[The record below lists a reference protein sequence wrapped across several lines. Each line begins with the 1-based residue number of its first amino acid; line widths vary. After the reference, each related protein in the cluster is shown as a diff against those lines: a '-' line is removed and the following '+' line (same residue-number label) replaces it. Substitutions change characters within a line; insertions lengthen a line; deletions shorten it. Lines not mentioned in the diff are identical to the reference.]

1 MAMQIL
7 LPLALLAAAPQPSGT
22 AAAER
27 ETTEIVKRAQTL
39 FDGLAPGDVA
49 LWRDAL
55 TEDAVLIDEFGRRQ
69 TKAEALRDMRPLPA
83 GFSGSIEVRHP
94 NVHFY
99 PATAVLDCEMF
110 EQEKVF
116 EQQLTVRYLA
126 TLVFVRKGSD
136 WKLAAMETVTLP
148 TPPPRLEV
156 GDLPVSDYPGT
167 YTYGP
172 GRRFI
177 VEAEG
182 RELKFRTRPDGRATP
197 LEALAKDV
205 FMDAG
210 EERNLFLF
218 RRDQRGRVT
227 LLIERRKFNDLHM
240 RRIEEPTLGE
250 AGARP
255 P

>member
-1 MAMQIL
+1 MGMKIL
-7 LPLALLAAAPQPSGT
+7 LPLALFAAAPKPLGT
-22 AAAER
+22 AATER
-27 ETTEIVKRAQTL
+27 ETIEIVKRAQTL

-49 LWRDAL
+49 LWREAL

-99 PATAVLDCEMF
+99 QGTAVLDCEMF

-126 TLVFVRKGSD
+126 TLVFVHQGRD
-136 WKLAAMETVTLP
+136 WRLAAMETVTLP

-156 GDLPVSDYPGT
+156 GDLPVSDYPAT
-167 YTYGP
+167 YAYGP
-172 GRRFI
+172 GRSFI
-177 VEAEG
+177 VELEG
-182 RELKFRTRPDGRATP
+182 RELKFRTRSGGRATP
-197 LEALAKDV
+197 LEPLAKDV

-210 EERNLFLF
+210 EERNLILF
-218 RRDQRGRVT
+218 RRDERGRVT
-227 LLIERRKFNDLHM
+227 SLVERRKFNDLHM
-240 RRIEEPTLGE
+240 RRIEGDVGSKP
-250 AGARP
+250 
-255 P
+255 

>member
-1 MAMQIL
+1 MSMPIL
-7 LPLALLAAAPQPSGT
+7 VPVALLAVAPGPASVTEGT
-22 AAAER
+22 DRKAS
-27 ETTEIVKRAQTL
+27 EIVKRAQML
-39 FDGLAPGDVA
+39 FDALAPGDVA

-69 TKAEALRDMRPLPA
+69 TKAEALREMRPLPA
-83 GFSGSIEVRHP
+83 GFSGSMEVRHP

-116 EQQLTVRYLA
+116 DQQLTVRYLA
-126 TLVFVRKGSD
+126 TLVFVRQGGD

-156 GDLPVSDYPGT
+156 GDLSLSDYPGT

-177 VEAEG
+177 VEVEG
-182 RELKFRTRPDGRATP
+182 RELKFRTRSDGRATV
-197 LEALAKDV
+197 LEPLAKDV

-218 RRDQRGRVT
+218 RRDERGRVT
-227 LLIERRKFNDLHM
+227 SLIERRKFNDLHM
-240 RRIEEPTLGE
+240 RRVENEK
-250 AGARP
+250 
-255 P
+255 

>member
-1 MAMQIL
+1 MSMQIL
-7 LPLALLAAAPQPSGT
+7 VPVALLAVARGQASVTPATEHEAS
-22 AAAER
+22 
-27 ETTEIVKRAQTL
+27 EIVKRAQML
-39 FDGLAPGDVA
+39 FDALAPGDVT

-55 TEDAVLIDEFGRRQ
+55 TEGAVLIDEFGRRQ
-69 TKAEALRDMRPLPA
+69 TKAEALREMRPLPA

-94 NVHFY
+94 NVQFY
-99 PATAVLDCEMF
+99 PSTAVLDCEM
-110 EQEKVF
+110 F

-126 TLVFVRKGSD
+126 TLVFVRQGRD

-148 TPPPRLEV
+148 TPPPRLEI

-177 VEAEG
+177 VEVEG
-182 RELKFRTRPDGRATP
+182 RELKFRTRSDGRATL
-197 LEALAKDV
+197 LEPLAKDV

-218 RRDQRGRVT
+218 RRDERGRVT
-227 LLIERRKFNDLHM
+227 SLIERRKFNDLHM
-240 RRIEEPTLGE
+240 RRVESEK
-250 AGARP
+250 
-255 P
+255 